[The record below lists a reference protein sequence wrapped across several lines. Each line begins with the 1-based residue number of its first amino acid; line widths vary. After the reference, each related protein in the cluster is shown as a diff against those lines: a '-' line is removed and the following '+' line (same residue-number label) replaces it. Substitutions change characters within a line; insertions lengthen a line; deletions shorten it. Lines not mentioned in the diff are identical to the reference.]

1 MVQCTK
7 LKTTCIG
14 DFFPPST
21 SSHSIYYS
29 LVCECATRCPQSAVI
44 LHAHY
49 KCLCTEVFVRIVL
62 MESLYRVSG
71 YLISSLCVSGPNFNA
86 ILKSKYKCWKV
97 NISVLLDIY
106 RGIAIGSL
114 SLEFAGC
121 CRAISEEKLLL
132 DLSNFEVQG
141 MVVSVL
147 TTCEWRENSF
157 CSLLFCLHS
166 VEKNCN
172 SKLLY

>member
-1 MVQCTK
+1 MSRCRNETNIAYWSLMVQCTK

-14 DFFPPST
+14 EFFPPST

-71 YLISSLCVSGPNFNA
+71 NLISSLCVCLDQTSMQYWN
-86 ILKSKYKCWKV
+86 L
-97 NISVLLDIY
+97 NISAEKLIYQYYWIFTEVLPLDHWV
-106 RGIAIGSL
+106 L
-114 SLEFAGC
+114 SLQAAAEQFL
-121 CRAISEEKLLL
+121 R
-132 DLSNFEVQG
+132 
-141 MVVSVL
+141 
-147 TTCEWRENSF
+147 
-157 CSLLFCLHS
+157 
-166 VEKNCN
+166 KNCC
-172 SKLLY
+172 